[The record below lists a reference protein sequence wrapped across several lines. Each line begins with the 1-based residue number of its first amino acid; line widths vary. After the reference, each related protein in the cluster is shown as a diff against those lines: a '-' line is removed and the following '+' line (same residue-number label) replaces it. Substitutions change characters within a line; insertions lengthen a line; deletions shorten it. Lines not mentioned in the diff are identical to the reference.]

1 MGTAASAPRTILA
14 QATMELRLLVR
25 NGESLIVTLGI
36 PLGLLVFFSVVD
48 VLPTDGDPVAFL
60 VPGVLAISAMATGL
74 VAVAIQTG
82 FERKYGVLKR
92 LGTTPLTR
100 AGFVVAK
107 ALAMVVLLCGQVV
120 AVLAVAVLGLGWQPG
135 GSVVVAVV
143 ATLVGG
149 FTFSALGLWMAGALK
164 AELTL
169 ALSNAL
175 FLVLLLV
182 SGLAFDPAALPAPV
196 AAAGSL
202 LPSGALGNVTRA
214 ALSSPSTVDGA
225 GLLVVVA
232 WGLVATVGAVR
243 SFRWD
248 G

>member
-1 MGTAASAPRTILA
+1 MGTAASAPRTVLA

-48 VLPTDGDPVAFL
+48 VLPTDGDPVTFL

-100 AGFVVAK
+100 TGFIVAK
-107 ALAMVVLLCGQVV
+107 ALAMVVLLSGQVV

-143 ATLVGG
+143 ATLLGG

-169 ALSNAL
+169 ALSNAV

-182 SGLAFDPAALPAPV
+182 SGLAFDPAALPEPV

-214 ALSSPSTVDGA
+214 ALASPGRVDGG
-225 GLLVVVA
+225 GLLVVVV

>member
-143 ATLVGG
+143 ATLLGG

-182 SGLAFDPAALPAPV
+182 SGLAFDPAALPAPI